1 MLSPTETA
9 TVVLPTGTG
18 TTETLMSALVAG
30 RCNRVLVTVPT
41 NALRGQLVNK
51 FKTLGILKK
60 AKFEI
65 VDKEALYPIV
75 AVSYTHLFAFVSVC
89 QDDTVFLSISQQG

>member
-18 TTETLMSALVAG
+18 KTETMMSALVAG

-41 NALRGQLVNK
+41 NALRGQLFNK

-60 AKFEI
+60 QNLKLLI
-65 VDKEALYPIV
+65 KKHYIL
-75 AVSYTHLFAFVSVC
+75 
-89 QDDTVFLSISQQG
+89 

>member
-18 TTETLMSALVAG
+18 KTETMMSALVAG

-41 NALRGQLVNK
+41 NALRGQLFNK

-75 AVSYTHLFAFVSVC
+75 GV
-89 QDDTVFLSISQQG
+89 I